1 MIGPKNRKL
10 ELQSKKNKMSVNK
23 NKRFLNLIISYQR
36 KQSCIDMCTHF
47 ISLTQAERYSK
58 HQKNN
63 NPYLKTV
70 SSTTRSLTVYCAV
83 CVPVIIIP
91 RAAAAFSHY
100 ELNIHAHL
108 DQTFSPLYQPDEQ
121 SATLTKI
128 KPCYNAVQN
137 TS

>member
-10 ELQSKKNKMSVNK
+10 ELQSKKNKISVNK
-23 NKRFLNLIISYQR
+23 NKGFLNLIISYQR

-47 ISLTQAERYSK
+47 ISLTQAEGYSK

-83 CVPVIIIP
+83 IVIP

-128 KPCYNAVQN
+128 KPCYNDVQN

>member
-1 MIGPKNRKL
+1 
-10 ELQSKKNKMSVNK
+10 
-23 NKRFLNLIISYQR
+23 
-36 KQSCIDMCTHF
+36 MCTHF
-47 ISLTQAERYSK
+47 ISLTQADRYSK
-58 HQKNN
+58 HQKKTH
-63 NPYLKTV
+63 LKTV
-70 SSTTRSLTVYCAV
+70 SSTTKSHAVYGAV

-91 RAAAAFSHY
+91 RVAAAFSHY

-108 DQTFSPLYQPDEQ
+108 DQTFSPPYQPDEQ